1 MTNLSSNKPI
11 KNVGD
16 TMKYYLLS
24 EQDIKEIIWNFEIFI
39 STLVEKLSEKEVKEE
54 E

>member
-1 MTNLSSNKPI
+1 MNSSSNKQI
-11 KNVGD
+11 ESVGG

-24 EQDIKEIIWNFEIFI
+24 EQDIKEIYWNFEIFI
-39 STLVEKLSEKEVKEE
+39 SALVEKLSEKEVKEE